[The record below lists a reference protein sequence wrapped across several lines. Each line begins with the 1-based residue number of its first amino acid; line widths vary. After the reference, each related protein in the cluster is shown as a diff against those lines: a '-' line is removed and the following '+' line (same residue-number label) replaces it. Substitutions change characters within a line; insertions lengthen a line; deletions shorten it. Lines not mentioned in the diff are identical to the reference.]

1 MSDKLFFFFFSFLL
15 FLWLSLNEIEE
26 KKSVF
31 LIFVVRVLVV
41 VECDAVRCCNLGSSS
56 GKRRREEK
64 RGKKTSDRAVVYIKK
79 GRPLSRPLCVCWC
92 VCVCVL
98 GELFS
103 SLPRNEAHTRAKGR
117 DALTDSF

>member
-1 MSDKLFFFFFSFLL
+1 MLCAVYMFNVERHQSVTFVCLMAYFHVGQTFLFPSFFFP
-15 FLWLSLNEIEE
+15 WLSLNKIEE

-64 RGKKTSDRAVVYIKK
+64 RGKK
-79 GRPLSRPLCVCWC
+79 
-92 VCVCVL
+92 
-98 GELFS
+98 
-103 SLPRNEAHTRAKGR
+103 NER
-117 DALTDSF
+117 